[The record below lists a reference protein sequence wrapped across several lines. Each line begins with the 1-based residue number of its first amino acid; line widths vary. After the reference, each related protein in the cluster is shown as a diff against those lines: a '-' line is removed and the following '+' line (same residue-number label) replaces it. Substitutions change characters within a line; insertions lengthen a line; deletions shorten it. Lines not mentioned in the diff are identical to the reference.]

1 MYTKGATGLSFYETV
16 KCHLQI
22 STVWL
27 VCFNFLTILSKLQL
41 SYKLQ
46 LTRKRSSCGTKLG
59 YFFPLTNK
67 DTVLMHFDF
76 LYKFYLHLKFIFH
89 ILKFVNVIFLYLR
102 VDLCAEYEALN
113 PGKLILLSVLKMTNI
128 SLDDDRT
135 PKGAGSLSPEYTP
148 REGEVSFCP
157 SNNWTLS
164 VLIPFWSVNSG
175 NLNTT

>member
-76 LYKFYLHLKFIFH
+76 LYEFYLHLKFIFH

-102 VDLCAEYEALN
+102 VGLCAEYEALN

-135 PKGAGSLSPEYTP
+135 PEGAVNLSPEYTP
-148 REGEVSFCP
+148 REGEVSFFP
-157 SNNWTLS
+157 SNS
-164 VLIPFWSVNSG
+164 
-175 NLNTT
+175 